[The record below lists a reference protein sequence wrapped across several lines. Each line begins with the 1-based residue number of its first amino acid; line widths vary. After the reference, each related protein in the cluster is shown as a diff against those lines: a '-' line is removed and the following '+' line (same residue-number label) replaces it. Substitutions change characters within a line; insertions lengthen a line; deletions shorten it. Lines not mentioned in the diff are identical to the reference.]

1 MWYILSA
8 ILAICAFILIIF
20 FFITLGCPFELIKC
34 YITRNDHKDVENSL
48 AEENSHRYTHNQ
60 DKNNNNDDENIM
72 PFQHL
77 EVLER
82 PMTNCDYLMCLIVG
96 VIGLF
101 LQPLYLIFYILYAM
115 MECYRRMSCWMYY
128 YSF

>member
-1 MWYILSA
+1 M
-8 ILAICAFILIIF
+8 
-20 FFITLGCPFELIKC
+20 LGCPFELIKC
-34 YITRNDHKDVENSL
+34 YITRNDHKDIENSL

-82 PMTNCDYLMCLIVG
+82 PMTNWDYLMCFIVG